1 MKGEEV
7 ERLVRALLGELSRS
21 DVSALG
27 RDEDLVEHLGLDSL
41 QGLSFLAAVEKR
53 FQVRFPDE
61 LLAALRSVG
70 ALVEGIQSARKEPVA

>member
-1 MKGEEV
+1 MKSEEV
-7 ERLVRALLGELSRS
+7 ERLVRALLGELSKR

-27 RDEDLVEHLGLDSL
+27 RDEDLVERLGLDSL

-61 LLAALRSVG
+61 RLTALRTVG
-70 ALVEGIQSARKEPVA
+70 ALVEGIQSVRREPVS

>member
-1 MKGEEV
+1 MKNVEV
-7 ERLVRALLGELSRS
+7 ERLVRQLLGELSKR

-27 RDEDLVEHLGLDSL
+27 GDDDLVEQLGLDSL

-61 LLAALRSVG
+61 RLAALRSVR
-70 ALVEGIQSARKEPVA
+70 ALVEGIESAREERVS

>member
-1 MKGEEV
+1 LKSEEV
-7 ERLVRALLGELSRS
+7 ERLVRALLGELSKR

-27 RDEDLVEHLGLDSL
+27 RDEDLVERLGLDSL

-61 LLAALRSVG
+61 RLTALRTVG
-70 ALVEGIQSARKEPVA
+70 ALVEGIQSVRREPVS